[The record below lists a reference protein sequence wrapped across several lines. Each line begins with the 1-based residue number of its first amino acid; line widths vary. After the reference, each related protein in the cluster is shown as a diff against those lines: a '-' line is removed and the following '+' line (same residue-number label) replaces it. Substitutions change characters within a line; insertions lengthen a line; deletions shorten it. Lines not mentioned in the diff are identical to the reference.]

1 MVGVNLELDLFHL
14 RFKSPPSND
23 VLRVAQTRDTVAVAV
38 AATKDAGMGNGVD
51 LTCNFPQ

>member
-23 VLRVAQTRDTVAVAV
+23 VLRIAQTRDTVTVAV
-38 AATKDAGMGNGVD
+38 ATTKDAGIGDGVGPH
-51 LTCNFPQ
+51 L